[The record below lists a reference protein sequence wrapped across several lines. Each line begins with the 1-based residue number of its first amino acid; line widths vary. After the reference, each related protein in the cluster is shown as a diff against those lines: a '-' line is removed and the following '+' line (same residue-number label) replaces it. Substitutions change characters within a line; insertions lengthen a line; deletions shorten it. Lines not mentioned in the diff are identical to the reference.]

1 MAENWAAIA
10 AEIGEAIASVGFPAT
25 ITRPGTGGPQTPEQ
39 VGIVPAPAPVTFEV
53 TVIDDGIKDRY
64 APGGLVTRQARV
76 LTIAATGVV
85 PQKKDTI
92 TVRGKPH
99 VIQVIMPLAPGG
111 VDLLYEAELES

>member
-10 AEIGEAIASVGFPAT
+10 AEVAAGIAEVGFAAT
-25 ITRPGTGGPQTPEQ
+25 ITRPGTGGPKSPEE
-39 VGIVPAPAPVTFEV
+39 VGFVPVPAPVTFTV

-85 PQKKDTI
+85 PQKKDVI
-92 TVRGKPH
+92 TVRGVDH
-99 VIQVIMPLAPGG
+99 VIQQIMPLAPGG
-111 VDLLYEAELES
+111 IDLLYEVELES